1 MRQRAVTSVPWAP
14 ALLLIACVALDAV
27 TPYDQRFD
35 WLLAAVPAL
44 AAASCTVRTT
54 LGIGAVTI
62 AVEILLCMVN
72 HRLGAYMVLPLVAIA
87 AITLSAAHTSRVRIR
102 REESL
107 EDTRSVARTLQNV
120 ILRVP
125 PPALGRLNLFVHYE
139 AAASEARIGGDFYEA
154 LHTAHGVR
162 VILGDVQGKGLP
174 AVENAAV
181 LLASFREAAYDEPDL
196 AHLAARLETSMQ
208 RHSERHPGSPSAE
221 RFATVVLAEFP
232 DAVPVVRIV
241 NCGHPEPLWQRG
253 PELRFLEPDD
263 RLPPVGLAGLLTDAY
278 RWKDYPFEEGD
289 RLLFYTDG
297 VSEARDDSDTFYSL
311 AERAR
316 IWAVLP
322 ARESLPALAADLRR
336 HRDGEADDV
345 AALLV
350 ERPLPESAPTGRK
363 APARR

>member
-1 MRQRAVTSVPWAP
+1 VPWAP
-14 ALLLIACVALDAV
+14 VLLLVACVCLDAV

-62 AVEILLCMVN
+62 VVEVVLCMVN

-87 AITLSAAHTSRVRIR
+87 AVTLSAAYTSRVRIR

-107 EDTRSVARTLQNV
+107 EDTRSVAHTIQNV
-120 ILRVP
+120 ILRAL
-125 PPALGRLNLFVHYE
+125 PPALGRLNFFVHYE

-154 LHTAHGVR
+154 LLTAHGVR

-181 LLASFREAAYDEPDL
+181 LLASFREAAYDAPDL
-196 AHLAARLETSMQ
+196 AQVAARLETSMQ
-208 RHSERHPGSPSAE
+208 RHSERHPGSENAE

-232 DAVPVVRIV
+232 DTASVVRIV

-253 PELRFLEPDD
+253 RELRFLEPDV
-263 RLPPVGLAGLLTDAY
+263 RLPPVGLAGLLSEAY
-278 RWKDYPFEEGD
+278 EWKEYPFEAGD
-289 RLLFYTDG
+289 RLLLYTDG
-297 VSEARDDSDTFYSL
+297 VSEARDDTDAFYPL
-311 AERAR
+311 AERAET
-316 IWAVLP
+316 WAALP
-322 ARESLPALAADLRR
+322 AREILPTLAVDLRQ
-336 HRDGEADDV
+336 HRGGEADDV

-350 ERPLPESAPTGRK
+350 ERPRPE
-363 APARR
+363 PAALARHVRPEC